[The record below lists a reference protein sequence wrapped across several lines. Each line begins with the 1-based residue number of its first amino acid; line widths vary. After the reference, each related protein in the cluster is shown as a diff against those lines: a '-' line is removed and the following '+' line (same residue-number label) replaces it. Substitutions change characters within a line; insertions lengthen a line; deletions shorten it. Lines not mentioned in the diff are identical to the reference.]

1 MLNINCEG
9 KKLEICLKE
18 YRKRMDSAGI
28 HKELIERKT
37 YTKPSEKRRAQILSA
52 KYRSLHANKDL

>member
-1 MLNINCEG
+1 MLTINCEG

-18 YRKRMDSAGI
+18 YRKRMDAAGI

-37 YTKPSEKRRAQILSA
+37 YTKASEKRRAQVLSA
-52 KYRSLHANKDL
+52 KYRSRHASQDF